1 METFHISTMTQI
13 SSWWSWFTLMNCRV
27 TGQTM
32 QSYFWGDP
40 FLLLPKGFARH
51 YWIMTLQH
59 LKQSTKAAANP
70 IIGFWFCMVYF
81 QNCQFYD
88 YCSQFIFPSTTYW
101 AVCMIKDDSGEE
113 MDRKIYFG
121 YLAMSVLEPRN
132 HPLQSHDEILYQN
145 LWFGTLMCNPMQFL
159 MSLHLR
165 TGH

>member
-1 METFHISTMTQI
+1 
-13 SSWWSWFTLMNCRV
+13 
-27 TGQTM
+27 
-32 QSYFWGDP
+32 
-40 FLLLPKGFARH
+40 
-51 YWIMTLQH
+51 
-59 LKQSTKAAANP
+59 
-70 IIGFWFCMVYF
+70 
-81 QNCQFYD
+81 
-88 YCSQFIFPSTTYW
+88 
-101 AVCMIKDDSGEE
+101 MIKDDSGEE